1 MFSMLPFTRCN
12 RTTAKTISTRLRGK
26 LFWIIISFCEKNTMC
41 NRYIFFLHL
50 TFDLEYINPRIKY
63 KSVDLLNYKQFYL

>member
-1 MFSMLPFTRCN
+1 
-12 RTTAKTISTRLRGK
+12 
-26 LFWIIISFCEKNTMC
+26 MC

-63 KSVDLLNYKQFYL
+63 KSVDLLNYKQFYLKRILIIYNCKHKYILK